1 MKSTLGTNARVAVL
15 AALAA
20 VTVVA
25 ATACDD
31 DPFGLQDWTA
41 NPVELLVYS
50 LARPELNLPSGA
62 NLYQKFTLRLE
73 SPGATGNWDIA
84 LDTRD
89 GQLVF
94 LGPNVLGLD
103 SRVRIATMPDSNFD
117 DVRRAPS
124 DSTVY
129 VSDEP
134 VPVALNTVYVVRTNL
149 YPGPFG
155 GQCSFYSKLEPL
167 ELDVEQGTV
176 TFVVDTNP
184 LCNERDLVPPNDD

>member
-1 MKSTLGTNARVAVL
+1 MKSTPGTNIRMAMLVAL
-15 AALAA
+15 T
-20 VTVVA
+20 TVA
-25 ATACDD
+25 GTACDD
-31 DPFGLQDWTA
+31 DPFGLDDWTA
-41 NPVELLVYS
+41 NPTQLLVYS

-73 SPGATGNWDIA
+73 SPGSTGNWDIA

-94 LGPNVLGLD
+94 LGPNALGLD
-103 SRVRIATMPDSNFD
+103 SRVRIATVPDSNFD

-124 DSTVY
+124 DSTAY

-167 ELDVEQGTV
+167 EVDEEQGTV
-176 TFVVDTNP
+176 IFVVDTNP
-184 LCNERDLVPPNDD
+184 LCNDLDLVPPNGD